1 MILVEQAG
9 ASVNGVDMNWLQ
21 YQYQTQQQPS
31 FVAQMILSGNAPRPM
46 MQQPMMQQPMYGQPV
61 YPQPAP
67 RSRGGFSTFMNIF
80 VGIFGFVAIIGAI
93 FWGILYYAKSLNPQ
107 AKGHQLTIE
116 GGGAIDGYEPPSA
129 ETLKSKGLDTSLSY
143 PYWPL
148 VYDMNMV
155 ATPDIIMGKIRNYG
169 TKPVKNVKVHFGLY
183 RANGDKVGMVEDAI
197 AQLEPNGVWEYRA
210 KVTANYD
217 QCRLDDITFS
227 Q

>member
-1 MILVEQAG
+1 
-9 ASVNGVDMNWLQ
+9 MNWLQ

-61 YPQPAP
+61 YPQPTK
-67 RSRGGFSTFMNIF
+67 SRGGGLGTFFNIF
-80 VGIFGFVAIIGAI
+80 MGIFGFIAIVGAI
-93 FWGILYYAKSLNPQ
+93 FVGLYYFAKAHETQ
-107 AKGHQLTIE
+107 QKGHQLTIE
-116 GGGAIDGYEPPSA
+116 GGGVIEGYEPPSV

-148 VYDMNMV
+148 VYDMNMT
-155 ATPDIIMGKIRNYG
+155 ATPDIIMGKIHNYG
-169 TKPVKNVKVHFGLY
+169 DKPVKNVKVHFGLY

-210 KVTANYD
+210 KVSNNYD